1 MVEKFTKFNID
12 EQFETSIIA
21 ASELFYAGKI
31 FIYPTDTIYGIG
43 GNPFNKNSVKRINDI
58 KGRDTSKQ
66 FIWLVSNIDILM
78 NYVEIKNE
86 NQLDFLK
93 MIYPAPVSAVL
104 NLNFRTKNFIGSNS
118 AAFRIPDNLFCN
130 KILEEI
136 GSPLISTSVNRTGGI
151 ALNDYA
157 EIEKEFSKEV
167 DALFYSKIQNNPVAS
182 TIIDLRDEKPAL
194 IREGAIK
201 FVELLDKFN

>member
-1 MVEKFTKFNID
+1 MVVEKFTKFDID

-58 KGRDTSKQ
+58 KGRDTSKK

-86 NQLDFLK
+86 
-93 MIYPAPVSAVL
+93 
-104 NLNFRTKNFIGSNS
+104 
-118 AAFRIPDNLFCN
+118 
-130 KILEEI
+130 
-136 GSPLISTSVNRTGGI
+136 
-151 ALNDYA
+151 
-157 EIEKEFSKEV
+157 
-167 DALFYSKIQNNPVAS
+167 
-182 TIIDLRDEKPAL
+182 KPCFFFPYKCYTCL
-194 IREGAIK
+194 VGY
-201 FVELLDKFN
+201 LP